1 MRQLLIII
9 GLILEDGDLTEYDWE
24 VFHAS
29 LRSYKAKHPSADK
42 NAVTAYGDFGDA
54 ETTLDSILHMLTG
67 A

>member
-1 MRQLLIII
+1 MRQLLYIVD
-9 GLILEDGDLTEYDWE
+9 LILEDGDLTGYDWGA
-24 VFHAS
+24 FHAS

-42 NAVTAYGDFGDA
+42 NAVTAYGAFGDA